1 MPTTGGDVL
10 LDYGHDGQVA
20 YLTLSHGGY
29 TVVTMEMRARM
40 AERFAEID
48 RDERVRAVVIRSDGK
63 HFTSGGDIAGFM
75 EVDPID
81 LSHLGQDITAP
92 ARSGKPVIAAIDGY
106 CFGVGLELALSCD
119 IRLATDRSQFALPEM
134 NLGMIPGSGGTQR
147 LSRLIGLSRA
157 KYHILTATR
166 IQAQDALDWG
176 LVSEELFADRDAL
189 NEGVEKLVTK
199 LLGFSPI
206 ALQTGKEVLDRG
218 IDGPLYTG
226 IELERKAYAMLRA
239 TQDFAEGVRAFGEK
253 RKPDFVGR

>member
-10 LDYGHDGQVA
+10 LDRGHDGQVA

-48 RDERVRAVVIRSDGK
+48 RDPDVRAVVVRSDGK

-119 IRLATDRSQFALPEM
+119 IRLATARSQFALPEM

-147 LSRLIGLSRA
+147 LARLIGLSRA

-189 NEGVEKLVTK
+189 HEGVEELVTK
-199 LLGFSPI
+199 MINFSPI

-239 TQDFAEGVRAFGEK
+239 TQDFAEGVTAFGEK
-253 RKPDFVGR
+253 RTPNFVGR